1 MVLLSCRSLLPAVD
15 PTPSDDSKTN
25 ISEKQGVCREAAMS
39 AIREAGFGGDGDSG
53 AGDRGSVN
61 TDGSTIL
68 SGRCDGG
75 GQATEEFTEDPPQ
88 QKARRRG
95 GATVTMRHLMSAA
108 RASAA
113 RPGVTREMV
122 RSYDRFASGLG

>member
-61 TDGSTIL
+61 TDGTIL

-75 GQATEEFTEDPPQ
+75 GQATEEFTENPPQ